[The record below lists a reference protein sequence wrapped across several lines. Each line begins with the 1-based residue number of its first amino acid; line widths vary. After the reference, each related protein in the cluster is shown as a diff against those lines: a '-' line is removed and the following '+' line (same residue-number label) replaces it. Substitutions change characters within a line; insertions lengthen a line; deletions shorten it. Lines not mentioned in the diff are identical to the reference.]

1 MTKREVKKKVR
12 EIIRCLEHSGDL
24 PEQDNC
30 IKVAER
36 KLEMLVKEA
45 PASVSYEL
53 GCIHGQL
60 KSPGGDA
67 YTAILRLRKIL
78 KREVKMDEQQPD
90 GKFTKNAVGR

>member
-1 MTKREVKKKVR
+1 MPLTKREVKKKVR

-45 PASVSYEL
+45 PASLVYEL
-53 GCIHGQL
+53 GCVYSHF
-60 KSPGGDA
+60 KNSGGDVD
-67 YTAILRLRKIL
+67 TVLSRLKKIL
-78 KREVKMDEQQPD
+78 EREVKKEDE
-90 GKFTKNAVGR
+90 